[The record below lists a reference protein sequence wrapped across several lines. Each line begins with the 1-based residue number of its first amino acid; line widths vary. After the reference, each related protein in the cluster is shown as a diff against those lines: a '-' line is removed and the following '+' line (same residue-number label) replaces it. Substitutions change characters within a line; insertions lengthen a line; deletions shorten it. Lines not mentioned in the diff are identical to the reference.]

1 MVRLVKTT
9 NWMENVQNFEV
20 EINGVSKV
28 ISQVDGAEVDPKN
41 VSCYPPTDSGSELFG
56 RKQQKKG
63 TKRREGTTWGGWWRR
78 FRKVCRA

>member
-20 EINGVSKV
+20 EITGYLKSYHKWTVPKLIQRMLV
-28 ISQVDGAEVDPKN
+28 VTPPRTAEV
-41 VSCYPPTDSGSELFG
+41 SCSEENN
-56 RKQQKKG
+56 RKKG